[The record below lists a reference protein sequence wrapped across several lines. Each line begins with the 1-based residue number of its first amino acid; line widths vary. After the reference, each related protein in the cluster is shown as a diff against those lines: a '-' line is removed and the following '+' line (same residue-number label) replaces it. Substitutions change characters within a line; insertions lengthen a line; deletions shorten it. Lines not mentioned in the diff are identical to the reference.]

1 MTAGPTLIGSVVR
14 ALTLLEAVAE
24 QGRPVQ
30 AKALAR
36 LSGIPLPTTYHLLRT
51 LVHEGYLEREDG
63 GYVVGD
69 LPGRLAAAGQDSSAA
84 LRARRVLRT
93 LHEDLGAA
101 AYLAVLDDGEV
112 ELVDIVD
119 SPAAPRTDLW
129 VGLHDAAHATALG
142 KAIIGVLPTGQ
153 RRDYLATHPM
163 VDLTPRTHTSVRAL
177 LAELD
182 ERPEVVVD
190 SQEYAVGTACVAV
203 PVRGP
208 DVLGA
213 VAVSVPTDQLT
224 RVLDDVRSLSRAA
237 HRVALAY
244 AADPGA
250 VSPSEKSGLV
260 VRGPPT
266 HSEGTRRQR
275 GGWHDDH
282 SHTAAGEAGDRRGP
296 AGPVPHDGAG
306 PDLRAGDPA

>member
-1 MTAGPTLIGSVVR
+1 MSDGPTLIGSVLR

-24 QGRPVQ
+24 QGQPVQ
-30 AKALAR
+30 AKVLAR

-51 LVHEGYLEREDG
+51 LVHEGYLERADG

-69 LPGRLAAAGQDSSAA
+69 LPGRLAAAGQETSTM

-93 LHEDLGAA
+93 LHDDLGAA
-101 AYLAVLDDGEV
+101 AYLAVLDDGEI
-112 ELVDIVD
+112 ELVGIVD
-119 SPAAPRTDLW
+119 SPASPRTDLW

-142 KAIIGVLPTGQ
+142 KAIIGVLPAGE

-163 VDLTPRTHTSVRAL
+163 VDLTPRTHTNVRAL

-182 ERPEVVVD
+182 KSPQVVVD

-203 PVRGP
+203 PIPGP

-213 VAVSVPTDQLT
+213 VAVSVPVGQVQ

-244 AADPGA
+244 AAD
-250 VSPSEKSGLV
+250 L
-260 VRGPPT
+260 
-266 HSEGTRRQR
+266 
-275 GGWHDDH
+275 D
-282 SHTAAGEAGDRRGP
+282 AGDT
-296 AGPVPHDGAG
+296 AGV
-306 PDLRAGDPA
+306 